1 MEKSIYSQENTA
13 VIGLLRQ
20 IREENGITQV
30 DLAAS
35 LGVTQSYVSKIERGE
50 RMVDIVQLRTICH
63 RIGTTL
69 PKFVEQ
75 LETRLAKKK

>member
-63 RIGTTL
+63 MIGTTL

-75 LETRLAKKK
+75 LEMRLAKKK